1 MRWRSPVN
9 GSLGSDSC
17 PAACQKDSEET
28 TVDENG
34 KTVVKAGD
42 LSISATAAS
51 NRKAVI
57 GGVYDLD
64 TITLK
69 ASEAITLNSVTLERY
84 GYSTADD
91 IESVWLENADGTQIS
106 NPKSLSTKDTVNLTV
121 KKDYKEL
128 EAEDVVTI
136 VVKLKS
142 TAKAGGTIGFKVTD
156 VDSSAKNVNLSNY
169 EPYTYDVVEY
179 TGVSVTLTQKGK
191 GQSYNYENGNSY
203 EVQRFKVKAETS
215 SITVNG
221 FTLKQS
227 SAASMKLKDN
237 VESLEVTVDGDIL
250 KNVTWD
256 INSKDEVKI
265 NFDSIDIETRS
276 SATFAVNFIFVKD
289 LEDLGK
295 TIQLTMATADFNA
308 IEKKTGAR
316 VTVENTLA
324 GYLYTINGGKI
335 NLTNTK
341 LGTVEASAETDD
353 VVFGKGKITL
363 GWQTIV
369 LNPFEIVFT
378 TKNNY
383 TSSVTDVATAG
394 DAKYP
399 AIKNVRVVIGDEE
412 FSSSCSSTLKSGDP
426 TTWGNGSADV
436 TYTTTCTFKSSMTID
451 EDSDIEFLADL
462 TKYAA
467 SNSTISIAD
476 SFGKIALTKV
486 LHDTSVRDSLAANP
500 WKYDDANSPIDGSN
514 FIGTISYSSIKVQS
528 PKGTLENKISKSV
541 EFVAWESSTRT
552 IFEGTYTAKSNDVYL
567 NAFAGSATITSSTDY
582 SDVFDDMTLHL
593 YVDGK
598 EVASPSASSSFDG
611 TNKTSFA
618 GSEDFA
624 NTLVEKWKSVAIKV
638 ELEAHVANG
647 KTSPSVTMDI
657 TLGWEDKDGNPAW
670 TASETAVSFKAA
682 TAGSVTVSD
691 SAYATKTIELK
702 ETNITL
708 AKFALKPSK
717 WSSEVDLDSL
727 KFNVALDGVAETDK
741 TKYRVKVGGTEI
753 SIDDYSSSVFNV
765 ASDLNETIGEEWIIA
780 EIIAKNPEAGNYVT
794 TLVNVNNSATDLNRT
809 YTRLVMPVKVTFT
822 QLNQKWSTKIIASMD
837 NGDNEVE
844 INQIDL
850 YVNGANKWTISNISE
865 WNDGDVEIAGEDGT
879 KMIDRIL
886 ISTNESAGTP
896 AVVTAT
902 LASAVAANINTEID
916 INGKTWIVTA
926 TNGESTATFTQ
937 ENAALYSFNSAD
949 FVGLSVGWKSVSAA
963 SQTTAGTSWKE
974 YSIEK
979 SAYNDYFKVG
989 ESYLKIFDKDA

>member
-1 MRWRSPVN
+1 MLMLERAAETVN
-9 GSLGSDSC
+9 PSECNDPAVLLACSLGSDSC

-57 GGVYDLD
+57 GGVSDLD

-237 VESLEVTVDGDIL
+237 VENLEVTVDGNAL

-256 INSKDEVKI
+256 INSKDEVKV

-363 GWQTIV
+363 GWQAIV
-369 LNPFEIVFT
+369 LNPFEVVFT

-476 SFGKIALTKV
+476 SFGKIALTKA
-486 LHDTSVRDSLAANP
+486 LTDTTVRSAAVSNV
-500 WKYDDANSPIDGSN
+500 WRYDDANSPIDDSN

-528 PKGTLENKISKSV
+528 PKGTLENKVSKSV
-541 EFVAWESSTRT
+541 EFVAGESATRT

-567 NAFAGSATITSSTDY
+567 NLFTASANVNGTTAGSVTTNY
-582 SDVFDDMTLHL
+582 NDVFDDMTLHL

-598 EVASPSASSSFDG
+598 EVASPTVSQTLASNVTTFSA
-611 TNKTSFA
+611 
-618 GSEDFA
+618 SEDFS
-624 NTLVEKWKSVAIKV
+624 NTLVEKWKSAAIKV
-638 ELEAHVANG
+638 ELEAHVVND

-657 TLGWEDKDGNPAW
+657 TLGWEDKDGNPAGIA
-670 TASETAVSFKAA
+670 TETAVSFKAV

-691 SAYATKTIELK
+691 GAYATKTIELK
-702 ETNITL
+702 ESNITL
-708 AKFALKPSK
+708 AKFIVKPSK
-717 WSSEVDLDSL
+717 GSSEVDLD
-727 KFNVALDGVAETDK
+727 KFTFKIKKGTLWSEVDETSFTNYK
-741 TKYRVKVGGTEI
+741 VKVDWTEVA
-753 SIDDYSSSVFNV
+753 IDSYTNNVFV
-765 ASDLNETIGEEWIIA
+765 VSSDLNETISGEGIVV
-780 EIIAKNPEAGNYVT
+780 EIIAKNPTSANYVT
-794 TLVNVNNSATDLNRT
+794 TLVNVNDSATALNRQ
-809 YTRLVMPVKVTFT
+809 YTRLVMPVKVSFV
-822 QLNQKWSTKIIASMD
+822 QENQRWSTKISASMD
-837 NGDNEVE
+837 NWDNDVD
-844 INQIDL
+844 ITSIALFVWSDS
-850 YVNGANKWTISNISE
+850 KWVISNISE
-865 WNDGDVEIAGEDGT
+865 GNDGDVEIAWEDGT
-879 KMIDRIL
+879 KMIDKIV
-886 ISTNESAGTP
+886 ITTNE
-896 AVVTAT
+896 
-902 LASAVAANINTEID
+902 ASSNTYTI
-916 INGKTWIVTA
+916 T
-926 TNGESTATFTQ
+926 
-937 ENAALYSFNSAD
+937 
-949 FVGLSVGWKSVSAA
+949 KSN
-963 SQTTAGTSWKE
+963 
-974 YSIEK
+974 
-979 SAYNDYFKVG
+979 YNDFFKVG
-989 ESYLKIFDKDA
+989 STYLKIFDKDSTASN